1 MGRVNSP
8 VGEAHAKQQRRRG
21 RQLDPRRD
29 QAIMRA
35 ALEGLAEVGY
45 DSLSMAE
52 IASRAGVGKG
62 ALYRRWTSKAQLVT
76 DAMVRGREQV
86 APFSLPDTGSLQGDL
101 EAMVAQVPDF
111 DDAAKRQTGIL
122 LGLVSA
128 ATRDADLRQA
138 LAGTGFE
145 QPRRAILDVLRR
157 AVSRGEIPPHADIE
171 LVPDIVLGLNLLRM
185 VCGELP
191 ERAHLQRVLR
201 NVIYPLLSAGHH
213 D

>member
-1 MGRVNSP
+1 M
-8 VGEAHAKQQRRRG
+8 
-21 RQLDPRRD
+21 RD
-29 QAIMRA
+29 QAIIRA

-86 APFSLPDTGSLQGDL
+86 APFSLPDTGSLHGDL

-111 DDAAKRQTGIL
+111 DEAAKRQTGVL
-122 LGLVSA
+122 LGLIGA
-128 ATRDADLRQA
+128 AARDAGLRQA

-157 AVSRGEIPPHADIE
+157 AASRGEIPPHVDIE
-171 LVPDIVLGLNLLRM
+171 LIPDIVLGLNLLKM
-185 VCGELP
+185 VRGELP
-191 ERAHLQRVLR
+191 DRAHQERVLH
-201 NVIYPLLSAGHH
+201 NIIYPLLSADRH

>member
-1 MGRVNSP
+1 MRWVSSP
-8 VGEAHAKQQRRRG
+8 DGGVHAKQQRPRG
-21 RQLDPRRD
+21 RQLDPLRD

-45 DSLSMAE
+45 DSLSMAQ

-62 ALYRRWTSKAQLVT
+62 ALYRRWTSKAQLVI

-86 APFSLPDTGSLQGDL
+86 APFSLPDTGSLHGDL

-111 DDAAKRQTGIL
+111 DEAAKRQTSVL
-122 LGLVSA
+122 LGLVGA

-138 LAGTGFE
+138 LADTGFE

-157 AVSRGEIPPHADIE
+157 AVSRGEIPPHIDID
-171 LVPDIVLGLNLLRM
+171 LVPDIVLGLNLLKM
-185 VCGELP
+185 VRGELP
-191 ERAHLQRVLR
+191 DRAHLERVLH
-201 NVIYPLLSAGHH
+201 NIIYPLLSADRH